1 MADDFNEISLNGK
14 VSVFVDEYFMWA
26 KVLVTK
32 AKNGGHSIT
41 KEDVIKELNK
51 CGVVKCISEKKI
63 DEYLE
68 DLPENKSAIVAE
80 AIPAQDGENGQVFYN
95 YEPKNEFKPTI
106 DEETGIVNFKELGR
120 IRNIQKGALL
130 ATIKY
135 QTDGTPGL
143 DIRGAEIQPV
153 PGKPPVYSI
162 GPGTIL
168 SNDQTK
174 IFAAEDGNLRWDKD
188 RFIVDTVVTIA
199 GHVDSS
205 VGNIDFVG
213 DVMIK
218 GGIFEGY
225 RVKGKRV
232 TVKENVTNATIEASQ
247 AIDIKSGAVYSQLK
261 CDGDI
266 VMSFAENC
274 NIYCKGQLR
283 SKSLVNCNAQSE
295 GEIIVQGGKG
305 VIVGGECISYQNI
318 TANQVGSDS
327 YTKTVI
333 NLGNTAVLLKSHHEL
348 TDNFK
353 ILTENYK
360 KLKGLYEKLNQLRQV
375 QELTV
380 QQEQARKQAFLFIMN
395 ERNTLAEMSAKIDEN
410 ERILAKSRQLQLI
423 VKSKCFPGVSLK
435 LYNSTYD
442 NNIESPGVVFYLDS
456 DNEIKFRAGGR

>member
-32 AKNGGHSIT
+32 AKNGGHDIT
-41 KEDVIKELNK
+41 KEDIIKELGK
-51 CGVVKCISEKKI
+51 CGVVKCINEKAI
-63 DEYLE
+63 DSYLE
-68 DLPENKSAIVAE
+68 DIPENKSVVVAE
-80 AIPAQDGENGQVFYN
+80 AIPAQDGEDGQVFYN

-120 IRNIQKGALL
+120 IRNIKKGTLL

-135 QTDGTPGL
+135 HTAGTSGI
-143 DIRGAEIQPV
+143 DIRGAEIQPI

-199 GHVDSS
+199 GHVDAS

-232 TVKENVTNATIEASQ
+232 TVKENVTNATIEATQ
-247 AIDIKSGAVYSQLK
+247 AIDIKSGAVYAQLS
-261 CDGDI
+261 CEGDI
-266 VMSFAENC
+266 IMSFAENC

-283 SKSLVNCNAQSE
+283 SKSLVNCNVLSE
-295 GEIIVQGGKG
+295 GEVIVQGGKG
-305 VIVGGECISYQNI
+305 IIVGGECISYENI
-318 TANQVGSDS
+318 TASQVGSDS

-360 KLKGLYEKLNQLRQV
+360 KLKNLYEKLNQLRQI

-395 ERNTLAEMSAKIDEN
+395 ERNTLAEMTAKIDEN

-423 VKSKCFPGVSLK
+423 VKTKCFPGVSLK
-435 LYNSTYD
+435 LYNSTFD
-442 NNIESPGVVFYLDS
+442 NNIESPGVVYYLDS
-456 DNEIKFRAGGR
+456 DNDIKFRAGGR

>member
-51 CGVVKCISEKKI
+51 SGVVKCISEKKI

-68 DLPENKSAIVAE
+68 ELPENKSAIVAE

-135 QTDGTPGL
+135 QTEGTPGL
-143 DIRGAEIQPV
+143 DIRGAEIQPI

-380 QQEQARKQAFLFIMN
+380 AQEQARKQAFLFIMN